1 MGQQNL
7 FIFSPFLIFI
17 FLVILIENV
26 KLTIYCKINI
36 GEDTMLNSQSDI
48 ASYRI
53 SYFIT
58 GYWDEVSHGKI
69 KYCVI
74 FLSLKVKKLHLI
86 YRIRK

>member
-1 MGQQNL
+1 
-7 FIFSPFLIFI
+7 
-17 FLVILIENV
+17 
-26 KLTIYCKINI
+26 
-36 GEDTMLNSQSDI
+36 MLNSQSDI

-58 GYWDEVSHGKI
+58 GSWDEVSQGKI

>member
-1 MGQQNL
+1 
-7 FIFSPFLIFI
+7 
-17 FLVILIENV
+17 
-26 KLTIYCKINI
+26 
-36 GEDTMLNSQSDI
+36 MLNSQSDI

-58 GYWDEVSHGKI
+58 GYWNEVSHGGGGGG
-69 KYCVI
+69 VI